1 MRFITILVL
10 LGVLAGCGQTAQQDS
25 KSRKRQS
32 LYTAVPFVTRQALN
46 WEAGCIPGDK
56 PCVERSISTYK
67 TVLATSE
74 RTLGLNHPALS
85 QYLSGLGLLYIEQG
99 EYTQAEPLLKRALAI
114 REKALGP
121 DHPYVAQCLHS
132 LGVLYHARGQ
142 DTLAEPLHKR
152 ALAIREKALG
162 PDHPDVPQ
170 SLNSLAALYRA
181 TERDTEAA
189 MLEQRTARIEAIQR

>member
-1 MRFITILVL
+1 M
-10 LGVLAGCGQTAQQDS
+10 
-25 KSRKRQS
+25 
-32 LYTAVPFVTRQALN
+32 
-46 WEAGCIPGDK
+46 
-56 PCVERSISTYK
+56 
-67 TVLATSE
+67 LATSE

-121 DHPYVAQCLHS
+121 DHP
-132 LGVLYHARGQ
+132 
-142 DTLAEPLHKR
+142 
-152 ALAIREKALG
+152 
-162 PDHPDVPQ
+162 DVPQ

>member
-121 DHPYVAQCLHS
+121 DHP
-132 LGVLYHARGQ
+132 
-142 DTLAEPLHKR
+142 
-152 ALAIREKALG
+152 
-162 PDHPDVPQ
+162 DVPQ

>member
-1 MRFITILVL
+1 MRFIPILVL
-10 LGVLAGCGQTAQQDS
+10 LGVLNGCGQTAQQDS
-25 KSRKRQS
+25 TSRKRQS

-56 PCVERSISTYK
+56 HCVERSISTYK
-67 TVLATSE
+67 TVVATSE

-121 DHPYVAQCLHS
+121 DHP
-132 LGVLYHARGQ
+132 
-142 DTLAEPLHKR
+142 
-152 ALAIREKALG
+152 
-162 PDHPDVPQ
+162 DVPQ